1 MTSQF
6 SPGKDLRKG
15 NEDMECQ
22 KRAEDSGSVLSVKPF
37 PITTRR
43 TKLCLYLAQQ
53 TQHAHRLA
61 QKQKLPRYF
70 LQQDEFIHSYYKR
83 LLSQ

>member
-15 NEDMECQ
+15 NEDIECQ

-37 PITTRR
+37 PITTKR

-70 LQQDEFIHSYYKR
+70 LQ
-83 LLSQ
+83 